1 MPKNSNIDP
10 KSKCVQTDVS
20 GSFFEILDTIHD
32 NLINKGYDC
41 FNSDGSVKEV
51 DEYKLTFKIVSAELK
66 KYCIK
71 TELKKL
77 LQNKLIVNGFEISKV
92 KNSDGNNLSPN
103 FLQWK
108 AKDLFSDLIFFGQ
121 NKKEC
126 VNWSENYR

>member
-1 MPKNSNIDP
+1 MNNSDTNQA
-10 KSKCVQTDVS
+10 KQLNETAVS
-20 GSFFEILDTIHD
+20 VSFFEILETIHD
-32 NLINKGYDC
+32 NLIDKGYDC

-51 DEYKLTFKIVSAELK
+51 DEYKLTFKIVSDELK

-77 LQNKLIVNGFEISKV
+77 LQNKLIVNGFEISQV
-92 KNSDGNNLSPN
+92 KNSDGNNLSSN

-108 AKDLFSDLIFFGQ
+108 SKDLFSDLTFFGQ

-126 VNWSENYR
+126 VSWSENYR

>member
-1 MPKNSNIDP
+1 MKNDKNENKALS
-10 KSKCVQTDVS
+10 QTSVS

-32 NLINKGYDC
+32 NLIDKGYDC

-51 DEYKLTFKIVSAELK
+51 DEYKLNFKIVSDELK

-77 LQNKLIVNGFEISKV
+77 LQNKLIVNGFEISQV
-92 KNSDGNNLSPN
+92 KNSDGNHLHPQ
-103 FLQWK
+103 FLQWQ
-108 AKDLFSDLIFFGQ
+108 AKDLFSDSIFFGQ

-126 VNWSENYR
+126 VSWSENYR